1 MTSSIVR
8 NQYVKYSIK
17 DLIQLLYYQYYTIRF
32 TIDILL
38 IVSKAS
44 PQCSCL
50 RQICTSCPHTTDIL
64 LCWQCSSHSLRS
76 GNTAHLYCLKMENT
90 DKLKKH
96 KHIGTK
102 ATKTPGHSLFP
113 PNLYCYCLNKV
124 YGQNAFILLWTEHN
138 SYSFTFS
145 NRFPLIEISQ
155 QMFQRVHLLVI

>member
-1 MTSSIVR
+1 MCVPLYSLWVKTIQAFYGAKLHWCSTTDRTVFALFMTSCIVR

-90 DKLKKH
+90 DKFKKNISTSVQRH
-96 KHIGTK
+96 QVT
-102 ATKTPGHSLFP
+102 AFFP

-124 YGQNAFILLWTEHN
+124 YGQ
-138 SYSFTFS
+138 
-145 NRFPLIEISQ
+145 
-155 QMFQRVHLLVI
+155 